1 MRARGAADVTLTD
14 CTTAP
19 SGHLECVPE
28 YLSIALADFAR
39 RARDL

>member
-1 MRARGAADVTLTD
+1 MRARGAGDVPLTD

-19 SGHLECVPE
+19 SGHRECVPE
-28 YLSIALADFAR
+28 YLSLSLADFAT